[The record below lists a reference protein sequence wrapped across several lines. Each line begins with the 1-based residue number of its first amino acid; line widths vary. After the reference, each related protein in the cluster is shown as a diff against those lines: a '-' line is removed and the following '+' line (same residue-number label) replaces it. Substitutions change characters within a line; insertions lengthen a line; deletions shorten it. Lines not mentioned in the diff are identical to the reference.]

1 MMGIYLKHT
10 QVDRQTGRLSYRRA
24 FPSELRPY
32 LPRRLSE
39 LKRSLSSTSLA
50 DPKAAA
56 KYAEAQLEY
65 ERLEA
70 QARSRMAGKARPL
83 AEADI
88 SSLVETYAHWLD
100 TNLLQTHFDLDDA
113 KREWVTASAWRYMPF
128 GFWDEQTAIAQGK
141 PRPATA
147 AARLRALV
155 PDMIYGWMQ
164 AIADGDMLQI
174 VQIEGQTAVDLLQD
188 AQLEIE
194 RDDTLF
200 QKLCLNLLGRDILI
214 AKGLLAQVTEGIL
227 ITPTPRPPKVSEE
240 ARQQPNATAPAE
252 TMMQLAERLLAS
264 LNDPITSPTRT
275 AWATSLKLWQQ
286 TQPNI
291 SHDKITRAMVTEWL
305 ELLAQ
310 RPARIPWTKRETPLA
325 TLIEQYKDAENI
337 ARLSGA
343 TVSRHLTSL
352 SAIWNKSQQK
362 GYIDAV
368 TNPFA
373 NHAVKVVKNRGG
385 NPLTPAELNAILA
398 LPIFTEHDRPH
409 GCKGEAAYWLP
420 LFLIFT
426 GARPG
431 EVAQLIVSDFWR
443 AESGAWFMRYT
454 DEGDHPLAG
463 PRKLKTSR
471 SATGKREFPVPK
483 VLLDLGL
490 LRYLSWVKGKHQTA
504 VFPELT
510 LTSKGLYNGW
520 GRWWGRYVRSSRALP
535 KDKRQGR
542 EFRHSFPTAAR
553 DSKIS
558 EDAIGYLL
566 GHTSPNV
573 TTSGYGNH
581 SARGLEMTKVVFKGV
596 NVAGVKTW
604 EPPQS

>member
-1 MMGIYLKHT
+1 MMGVYVKHT
-10 QVDRQTGRLSYRRA
+10 QTDRQTGRLSYRRA
-24 FPSELRPY
+24 FPPALQPY
-32 LPRRLSE
+32 LPRRVTE
-39 LKRSLSSTSLA
+39 LKRSLGATSLA

-56 KYAEAQLEY
+56 KYADAQLEY

-70 QARSRMAGKARPL
+70 KARSKMAGKVRRL
-83 AEADI
+83 TEADI
-88 SSLVETYAHWLD
+88 PSLVETYAHWIE
-100 TNLLQTHFDLDDA
+100 TNLLETHFDLDDA
-113 KREWVTASAWRYMPF
+113 KREWITASAWRYMPY

-155 PDMIYGWMQ
+155 PDVIYGWMQ
-164 AIADGDMLQI
+164 AIADGDMSQI
-174 VQIEGQTAVDLLQD
+174 VQIEGQTAEELLQD
-188 AQLEIE
+188 AQLEIASNAP
-194 RDDTLF
+194 LF
-200 QKLCLNLLGRDILI
+200 QTLCLSLISRDVVI
-214 AKGLLAQVTEGIL
+214 AKLLLAQVTEGIL
-227 ITPTPRPPKVSEE
+227 IEPTPGPQKAPEE
-240 ARQQPNATAPAE
+240 APQQPSVIPPAE
-252 TMMQLAERLLAS
+252 TVLQLAERLFAS
-264 LNDPITSPTRT
+264 RTDPITGPTRT

-291 SHDKITRAMVTEWL
+291 AHDKITRAMVTEWL

-325 TLIEQYKDAENI
+325 TLVEQYKDAENI

-368 TNPFA
+368 ANPFS

-385 NPLTPAELNAILA
+385 NPLTLAELSAILA

-409 GCKGEAAYWLP
+409 GCKGEAAYWIP

-431 EVAQLIVSDFWR
+431 EVAQLIVSDFWK
-443 AESGAWFMRYT
+443 AESGVWFMRYT

-463 PRKLKTSR
+463 SRKLKTSR

-490 LRYLSWVKGKHQTA
+490 LRYLSWLKGSRQTA

-510 LTSKGLYNGW
+510 LTTKGLYNGW
-520 GRWWGRYVRSSRALP
+520 GRWWGRYTRACHALP
-535 KDKRQGR
+535 KDKRQAR
-542 EFRHSFPTAAR
+542 EFRHSFPTVAR
-553 DSKIS
+553 DSGLS

-573 TTSGYGNH
+573 TTSGYGDH
-581 SARGLEMTKVVFKGV
+581 SARGLEMLKVTFKGLDLTKVKL
-596 NVAGVKTW
+596 W
-604 EPPQS
+604 QSPD

>member
-1 MMGIYLKHT
+1 MGVYVKHT
-10 QVDRQTGRLSYRRA
+10 QTDRQTGRLSYRRA
-24 FPSELRPY
+24 FPIALQPY
-32 LPRRLSE
+32 LPKRLTE
-39 LKRSLSSTSLA
+39 LKRSLGATSLT

-56 KYAEAQLEY
+56 KYANAQLEY

-70 QARSRMAGKARPL
+70 KAHSKMAGKARAL
-83 AEADI
+83 TEADI
-88 SSLVETYAHWLD
+88 PSLVETYAHWIE
-100 TNLLQTHFDLDDA
+100 TNLLETHFDLNDDN
-113 KREWVTASAWRYMPF
+113 REWITAAAWRYMPY

-147 AARLRALV
+147 AARQRVLIS
-155 PDMIYGWMQ
+155 PMIDGWVQ

-174 VQIEGQTAVDLLQD
+174 VQIEGQTAEDLLQD
-188 AQLEIE
+188 AQLETE
-194 RDDTLF
+194 RNSRLF
-200 QKLCLNLLGRDILI
+200 EQFCFSLLARDILI
-214 AKGLLAQVTEGIL
+214 AKALLAQVTEGIF
-227 ITPTPRPPKVSEE
+227 ITPTPRPQKPSEE
-240 ARQQPNATAPAE
+240 APQQPGANPPAE
-252 TMMQLAERLLAS
+252 TVLQLAERLFAS
-264 LNDPITSPTRT
+264 RTDPITGPTRT

-286 TQPNI
+286 TQPNVA
-291 SHDKITRAMVTEWL
+291 HDKITRAMVTEWL

-310 RPARIPWTKRETPLA
+310 RPARMPWTKRETPLA
-325 TLIEQYKDAENI
+325 TLVDQYADAENI
-337 ARLSGA
+337 PRLSGA

-352 SAIWNKSQQK
+352 STIWNKSQQK
-362 GYIDAV
+362 GYVGASA
-368 TNPFA
+368 NPFA
-373 NHAVKVVKNRGG
+373 NHAVRVVKNRGG
-385 NPLTPAELNAILA
+385 NPLTPAELNAVLA
-398 LPIFTEHDRPH
+398 LPIFTEHDRPR

-431 EVAQLIVSDFWR
+431 EVAQLIVDDFWS
-443 AESGAWFMRYT
+443 AEGGLLFMRYT
-454 DEGDHPLAG
+454 DEGEHPLAG
-463 PRKLKTSR
+463 QRKLKTSR
-471 SATGKREFPVPK
+471 SATGKREFPIPK

-490 LRYLSWVKGKHQTA
+490 LRYLSWLKGKHQTA

-510 LTSKGLYNGW
+510 LTSKGLYDGW

-581 SARGLEMTKVVFKGV
+581 SARGLEMAEVVFKDI
-596 NVAGVKTW
+596 NLESIKPW
-604 EPPQS
+604 EPPQH

>member
-1 MMGIYLKHT
+1 MGIYLKHT

-88 SSLVETYAHWLD
+88 SSLVETYAHWLE

-113 KREWVTASAWRYMPF
+113 KREWITASAWRYMPY
-128 GFWDEQTAIAQGK
+128 GFWDEQTAIVQGK

-147 AARLRALV
+147 AARQRLLI
-155 PDMIYGWMQ
+155 PPMIDDWVQ
-164 AIADGDMLQI
+164 AIANGDMSQI
-174 VQIEGQTAVDLLQD
+174 VQIEGQTAVELLQD
-188 AQLEIE
+188 AQLETE
-194 RDDTLF
+194 RNSRLF
-200 QKLCLNLLGRDILI
+200 EQLCFSLLGRDILI
-214 AKGLLAQVTEGIL
+214 AKALLAQVTEGIL
-227 ITPTPRPPKVSEE
+227 IEPTPRPQQVSEKSP
-240 ARQQPNATAPAE
+240 QQPSVTPPAE
-252 TMMQLAERLLAS
+252 TVLQLAERLFAS
-264 LNDPITSPTRT
+264 RTDPITGPTRT

-291 SHDKITRAMVTEWL
+291 AHDKITRAMVTEWL

-310 RPARIPWTKRETPLA
+310 RPRRVPKEKKAVLLPALV
-325 TLIEQYKDAENI
+325 EQYKDAENI

-368 TNPFA
+368 ANPFA

-398 LPIFTEHDRPH
+398 LPIFTDHVRPH
-409 GCKGEAAYWLP
+409 GCKGEAAYWIP

-431 EVAQLIVSDFWR
+431 EVAQLIVSDFWK
-443 AESGAWFMRYT
+443 AESGVWFMRYT
-454 DEGDHPLAG
+454 DEGEHPLAG

-490 LRYLSWVKGKHQTA
+490 LRYLSWLKGSRQTA

-510 LTSKGLYNGW
+510 LTTKGLYNGW
-520 GRWWGRYVRSSRALP
+520 GRWWGGYTRACHALP
-535 KDKRQGR
+535 KDKRQAR
-542 EFRHSFPTAAR
+542 EFRHSFPTVAR
-553 DSKIS
+553 DSGLS

-573 TTSGYGNH
+573 TTSGYGDH
-581 SARGLEMTKVVFKGV
+581 SARGLEMLKVTFKGLDLTKVKL
-596 NVAGVKTW
+596 W
-604 EPPQS
+604 QSPD

>member
-1 MMGIYLKHT
+1 MGIYVKHT
-10 QVDRQTGRLSYRRA
+10 QIDRKTGRLSYRRA
-24 FPSELRPY
+24 FPSDLRPY
-32 LPRRLSE
+32 LPKKLSE
-39 LKRSLSSTSLA
+39 LKRSLGATSLA
-50 DPKAAA
+50 DPKPAARYA
-56 KYAEAQLEY
+56 KAQLEY

-70 QARSRMAGKARPL
+70 KARSKMAGKFRPL

-88 SSLVETYAHWLD
+88 PSLVETYAHWIE
-100 TNLLQTHFDLDDA
+100 TNFLETHFDLDDA
-113 KREWVTASAWRYMPF
+113 KREWITASAWRFMPY
-128 GFWDEQTAIAQGK
+128 GFWDEQTAIAQGR

-147 AARLRALV
+147 AARQRVLI
-155 PDMIYGWMQ
+155 PPMIDGWVQ
-164 AIADGDMLQI
+164 AIADGDISQI
-174 VQIEGQTAVDLLQD
+174 VQIEGQTAVELLQD

-194 RDDTLF
+194 RGDPLF
-200 QKLCLNLLGRDILI
+200 QKLCFSLLSRDILI
-214 AKGLLAQVTEGIL
+214 AKGLLSQVTEGIL
-227 ITPTPRPPKVSEE
+227 IEPTPRPQKASEE
-240 ARQQPNATAPAE
+240 ARQLPTVNAPAE
-252 TMMQLAERLLAS
+252 TVLQLAERLFAS
-264 LNDPITSPTRT
+264 RTDPITGPTRS
-275 AWATSLKLWQQ
+275 AWDTSLKLWQQ
-286 TQPNI
+286 TQPDI
-291 SHDKITRAMVTEWL
+291 AHDKITRAMVTEWL

-325 TLIEQYKDAENI
+325 TLVDQYADAENI

-362 GYIDAV
+362 GFIDAV
-368 TNPFA
+368 ANPFA

-385 NPLTPAELNAILA
+385 NPLTPDELNAILA
-398 LPIFTEHDRPH
+398 LPIFTEHNRPH
-409 GCKGEAAYWLP
+409 GCKGEAAYWIP

-431 EVAQLIVSDFWR
+431 EVAQLIVDDFWK
-443 AESGAWFMRYT
+443 AESGVWFMRYT
-454 DEGDHPLAG
+454 DEGVHPLAG
-463 PRKLKTSR
+463 QRKLKTSR

-490 LRYLSWVKGKHQTA
+490 IRYLNWLKGRRQTA

-510 LTSKGLYNGW
+510 LTTKGLYNGW
-520 GRWWGRYVRSSRALP
+520 GRWWGRYARMARALP

-553 DSKIS
+553 DSNVS

-581 SARGLEMTKVVFKGV
+581 SARGLEMRKVTFKGLDLT
-596 NVAGVKTW
+596 GVKVW
-604 EPPQS
+604 EPPQ

>member
-1 MMGIYLKHT
+1 MGIYVKHT
-10 QVDRQTGRLSYRRA
+10 QIDRQTRRLSYRRA

-39 LKRSLSSTSLA
+39 LKRSLGATSLA
-50 DPKAAA
+50 DPKAAVR
-56 KYAEAQLEY
+56 YADAQLEY

-70 QARSRMAGKARPL
+70 RARSRMSGKARQL
-83 AEADI
+83 TEADI
-88 SSLVETYAHWLD
+88 PSLVETYAHWIE
-100 TNLLQTHFDLDDA
+100 TNLLKTHFDQDDA
-113 KREWVTASAWRYMPF
+113 KREWITASAWRYMPY

-141 PRPATA
+141 PRPAQA
-147 AARLRALV
+147 AARLRVLI
-155 PDMIYGWMQ
+155 PPMIDGWMQ
-164 AIADGDMLQI
+164 AIADGDMSQI
-174 VQIEGQTAVDLLQD
+174 VQIEGQTALELLQD

-194 RDDTLF
+194 RDSPLF
-200 QKLCLNLLGRDILI
+200 QKLCFSLLSRDILI
-214 AKGLLAQVTEGIL
+214 VKGLLAQVTEGIL
-227 ITPTPRPPKVSEE
+227 IDPTPRPQKASKE
-240 ARQQPNATAPAE
+240 APQQPRVNPPAE
-252 TMMQLAERLLAS
+252 TVLQLAERLFAS
-264 LNDPITSPTRT
+264 RTDPITGPTRT

-291 SHDKITRAMVTEWL
+291 AHDKITRAMVTEWL

-325 TLIEQYKDAENI
+325 SLVEQYADAENI

-362 GYIDAV
+362 GFIEAV
-368 TNPFA
+368 ASPFA

-398 LPIFTEHDRPH
+398 LPIFTNHDRPH
-409 GCKGEAAYWLP
+409 GCKGEAAYWIP

-431 EVAQLIVSDFWR
+431 EVAQLIVSDFWK
-443 AESGAWFMRYT
+443 AESGVWFMRYT
-454 DEGDHPLAG
+454 DEGEHPLSG
-463 PRKLKTSR
+463 QRKLKTSR

-490 LRYLSWVKGKHQTA
+490 LRYLSWLKSRRQTA

-510 LTSKGLYNGW
+510 MTTKGLYNGW
-520 GRWWGRYVRSSRALP
+520 GRWWGRYLRSSRALP
-535 KDKRQGR
+535 SDKRQGR

-553 DSKIS
+553 NSNIS

-581 SARGLEMTKVVFKGV
+581 RARGLEMTKVVFNGINLAGV
-596 NVAGVKTW
+596 NTW
-604 EPPQS
+604 EPPQG

>member
-1 MMGIYLKHT
+1 MGIYLKHT

-88 SSLVETYAHWLD
+88 SSLVETYAHWLE

-113 KREWVTASAWRYMPF
+113 KREWITASAWRYMPY

-147 AARLRALV
+147 AARQRLLI
-155 PDMIYGWMQ
+155 PPMIDDWVQ
-164 AIADGDMLQI
+164 AIANGDMSQI
-174 VQIEGQTAVDLLQD
+174 VQIEGQTAVELLQD
-188 AQLEIE
+188 AQLETE
-194 RDDTLF
+194 RNSRLF
-200 QKLCLNLLGRDILI
+200 EQLCFSLLGRDILI
-214 AKGLLAQVTEGIL
+214 AKALLAQVTEGIL
-227 ITPTPRPPKVSEE
+227 IEPTPRPQQVSEKSP
-240 ARQQPNATAPAE
+240 QQPSVTPPAE
-252 TMMQLAERLLAS
+252 TVLQLAERLFAS
-264 LNDPITSPTRT
+264 RTDPITGPTRT

-291 SHDKITRAMVTEWL
+291 AHDKITRAMVTEWL

-310 RPARIPWTKRETPLA
+310 RPRRVPKEKKAVLLPALV
-325 TLIEQYKDAENI
+325 EQYKDAENI

-368 TNPFA
+368 ANPFA

-398 LPIFTEHDRPH
+398 LPIFTDHVRPH
-409 GCKGEAAYWLP
+409 GCKGEAAYWIP

-443 AESGAWFMRYT
+443 AESGVWFMRYT
-454 DEGDHPLAG
+454 DEGEHPLAG

-490 LRYLSWVKGKHQTA
+490 LRYLSWLKGKHQIA

-510 LTSKGLYNGW
+510 LTTKGLYNGW
-520 GRWWGRYVRSSRALP
+520 GRWWGSYVRSSRALS

-553 DSKIS
+553 DSRIG

-581 SARGLEMTKVVFKGV
+581 SARGLEMTKVVFKGI
-596 NVAGVKTW
+596 NLAGVKTW
-604 EPPQS
+604 EPPQG